1 MPVSSIYLV
10 LMTLNE
16 ALSDS
21 FKKVIQSL
29 LCSLQFQS
37 HSLSFTRMC
46 TNFFFT
52 KGLVHIVVP
61 YFKAVLN
68 PECCFQ
74 YLMCILYKR
83 LGYQIL
89 KDEAL

>member
-37 HSLSFTRMC
+37 HSLSFTRMY

-68 PECCFQ
+68 PKCCFQ

-83 LGYQIL
+83 LGYQRL